1 MKKEFLGVEFEAKN
15 LPALDGGFVPAEPF
29 ARAFLK
35 GASKPLK
42 LAVER
47 ENGLISVYDTALRE
61 GVEWQ
66 SANRAFA
73 ERTLKFLLWSRG
85 GWRLYICGDRDVYG
99 YIADAYRK
107 GGAREFDVWF
117 MSRVYERP
125 FEVEYREYDDAPFSN
140 ESSIKIGG
148 NTAGCRIGFDA
159 GGSDRK
165 VSAVIDGECVFSE
178 EVVWNPKTQSDPSY
192 HLEGIVSSFKAAA
205 EHMPRIDAIGV
216 SSAGVYINNRPM
228 VASLFRG
235 VPEELYDKHVKDI
248 YAEAAKLVGGA
259 PIKVINDGDVTAL
272 AGAMSSGNTAMLGI
286 AMGTSE
292 AAGYVDANGSIT
304 GWLNELAFA
313 TVDMNPDSARDEW
326 SGDAGVGACW
336 FSQDGVIRLAA
347 AAGIALTENATPA
360 ELLSLMQ
367 QMLEIGPPK
376 TEEVFTDIGCALAH
390 TIAYYARFY
399 DIEHALLL
407 GRVMSGKGGDL
418 IIEKTRSTLAEDYP
432 ELKISLD
439 TPDEKMRRLG
449 QSVAAASL

>member
-1 MKKEFLGVEFEAKN
+1 MQKKHLGVEYSINN
-15 LPALDGGFVPAEPF
+15 LPVFETDFIPAEAF

-35 GASKPLK
+35 GATKPIK
-42 LAVER
+42 LAAER
-47 ENGLISVYDTALRE
+47 ENSLVSVYECALRE
-61 GVEWQ
+61 GDEWRE
-66 SANRAFA
+66 ANLAFV

-85 GWRLYICGDRDVYG
+85 GWKLYVCGDRSAYE

-107 GGAREFDVWF
+107 CGAREFDVWF

-125 FEVEYREYDDAPFSN
+125 FEVEYREYADAPVPN
-140 ESSIKIGG
+140 ESSLKIGG
-148 NTAGCRIGFDA
+148 NTEGCRIGFDA

-165 VSAVIDGECVFSE
+165 VSAVIDGECIFSE
-178 EVVWNPKTQSDPSY
+178 ETVWNPKTQSDPSY
-192 HLEGIVSSFKAAA
+192 HLEGIVESFKRAAA
-205 EHMPRIDAIGV
+205 HMPRIDAIGV

-235 VPEELYDKHVKDI
+235 VPEELYDKHVKNI
-248 YAEAAKLVGGA
+248 YTEAASLVGGA

-272 AGAMSSGNTAMLGI
+272 AGTMSSGNTAMLGI

-292 AAGYVDANGSIT
+292 AVGYVNAEGGIT

-313 TVDMNPDSARDEW
+313 TVDMNPDSVRDEW

-347 AAGIALTENATPA
+347 AAGIVLKKNATPA
-360 ELLSLMQ
+360 EQLAIMQ
-367 QMLEIGPPK
+367 QLLERDHSR
-376 TEEVFTDIGCALAH
+376 TADVFADIGCALAH

-399 DIEHALLL
+399 DIKHALLL
-407 GRVMSGKGGDL
+407 GRVMSGKGGDIL
-418 IIEKTRSTLAEDYP
+418 IEKARRTLAEDYP
-432 ELKISLD
+432 ELAVSLD